1 MLSEI
6 AWKSFGFATILK
18 DIRIFIINNLTLKP
32 FMIVSPIEERS
43 GIKENEAT
51 GTILL
56 VSQAIRIL

>member
-32 FMIVSPIEERS
+32 FQLKKDLESKKMRP
-43 GIKENEAT
+43 
-51 GTILL
+51 L
-56 VSQAIRIL
+56 VLYYLYFKRYKFFKKSL